1 VLPRQRAGGREQE
14 ETQAR
19 DDHRPLVQKSQ
30 REALWSMPWIR
41 VATNP
46 AARAAAAASAV
57 NRAQRKVDGIPP
69 PGAAPSVFQVLLG
82 HAKPETIRRSTA
94 VPPGAQPDVHRDVEG
109 SSGGGFIAPGSE
121 WQLSMVA

>member
-1 VLPRQRAGGREQE
+1 
-14 ETQAR
+14 
-19 DDHRPLVQKSQ
+19 
-30 REALWSMPWIR
+30 MP
-41 VATNP
+41 
-46 AARAAAAASAV
+46 
-57 NRAQRKVDGIPP
+57 
-69 PGAAPSVFQVLLG
+69 FQVLLG